1 MSRKGGLGKGLGALI
16 PNGYSSVG
24 DGSAS
29 FVSVDKIIPNPRQP
43 RREWAESE
51 LADLAQSIREHG
63 ILQPLIATYSPE
75 ADQYTLIAGE
85 RRLRAA
91 LLAGLSFVPIIVR
104 EATDQER
111 LELALIEN
119 LQRADLSPL
128 DTALAYVALNDEFNL
143 THEEIGNRVGKSRE
157 AVSNTIRLLKLPNPV
172 RLALSS
178 GQISEGHAR
187 ALLGLEGSP
196 QAQVAALDTILKN
209 GLTVRQTE
217 DLVRKFKGEKL
228 LPVKKISQTPEIQ
241 EMEERLRTALGTR
254 VTLKHGRK
262 GGRLIIHYYSDEE
275 LDSLMSYL
283 LKEMA

>member
-16 PNGYSSVG
+16 PNGFPSG
-24 DGSAS
+24 GEGGAS
-29 FVSVDKIIPNPRQP
+29 FVSVDKIFPNPRQP

-63 ILQPLIATYSPE
+63 ILQPLIATYNPDL
-75 ADQYTLIAGE
+75 DQYTLIAGE

-91 LLAGLSFVPIIVR
+91 GLAGLSFVPIIVR

-119 LQRADLSPL
+119 LQRADLSPM

-143 THEEIGNRVGKSRE
+143 THEEIGVRVGKSRE
-157 AVSNTIRLLKLPNPV
+157 AVSNTIRLVKLPLPV

-217 DLVRKFKGEKL
+217 DLVRKFKGEK
-228 LPVKKISQTPEIQ
+228 PAVTEKPIQPPEVQ
-241 EMEERLRTALGTR
+241 EIEDRLRNALGTR
-254 VTLKHGRK
+254 VIVRHGRK

-275 LDSLMSYL
+275 FDSLLGHL
-283 LKEMA
+283 LHEAQ

>member
-1 MSRKGGLGKGLGALI
+1 MSKKGGLGKGLGALI
-16 PNGYSSVG
+16 PNGYNSIGEGV
-24 DGSAS
+24 AS

-63 ILQPLIATYSPE
+63 ILQPLIATFNPE

-91 LLAGLSFVPIIVR
+91 VLAGLSFVPVIVR

-128 DTALAYVALNDEFNL
+128 DTALAYMALNDEFNL
-143 THEEIGNRVGKSRE
+143 THEEIGTRVGKSRE
-157 AVSNTIRLLKLPNPV
+157 AVSNTIRLLKLPTPV

-196 QAQVAALDTILKN
+196 QAQVAALDTILRN

-217 DLVRKFKGEKL
+217 ELVRKFKGEKPL
-228 LPVKKISQTPEIQ
+228 VAKAPDQPPEIQ

-254 VTLKHGRK
+254 VVVKHGRK

-275 LDSLMSYL
+275 LDALMNFL
-283 LKEMA
+283 VREI

>member
-16 PNGYSSVG
+16 PNGYSTVG

-63 ILQPLIATYSPE
+63 IIQPLIATYSPDT
-75 ADQYTLIAGE
+75 DQYTLIAGE

-91 LLAGLSFVPIIVR
+91 ALAGLSFVPIIVR

-143 THEEIGNRVGKSRE
+143 THEEIGTRVGKSRE
-157 AVSNTIRLLKLPNPV
+157 AVSNTIRLIKLPTPV

-196 QAQVAALDTILKN
+196 QAQVAALDSILRN

-217 DLVRKFKGEKL
+217 ELVRKFKGEKP
-228 LPVKKISQTPEIQ
+228 PVVEKNTQTPEIQ
-241 EMEERLRTALGTR
+241 EMEERLRNALGTR
-254 VTLKHGRK
+254 VTVKHGRK

-275 LDSLMSYL
+275 LDSLMSHL
-283 LKEMA
+283 LKEIA

>member
-16 PNGYSSVG
+16 PNGYSTVG

-63 ILQPLIATYSPE
+63 IIQPLIATYNPD

-91 LLAGLSFVPIIVR
+91 ALAGLSFVPIIVR

-143 THEEIGNRVGKSRE
+143 THEEIGTRVGKSRE
-157 AVSNTIRLLKLPNPV
+157 AVSNTIRLIKLPTPV

-196 QAQVAALDTILKN
+196 QAQVAALDSILRN

-217 DLVRKFKGEKL
+217 ELVRKFKGEKP
-228 LPVKKISQTPEIQ
+228 PVVEKTTQTPEIQ
-241 EMEERLRTALGTR
+241 EMEERLRNALGTR
-254 VTLKHGRK
+254 VTVKHGRK

-275 LDSLMSYL
+275 LDSLMSHL
-283 LKEMA
+283 LKEIT

>member
-1 MSRKGGLGKGLGALI
+1 MMSRKGGLGKGLGALI
-16 PNGYSSVG
+16 PNGFSNGG
-24 DGSAS
+24 DGGAS
-29 FVSVDKIIPNPRQP
+29 FVPIDKVIPNPRQP

-51 LADLAQSIREHG
+51 LAELAQSIREHG
-63 ILQPLIATYSPE
+63 ILQPLIATYNSDM
-75 ADQYTLIAGE
+75 DQYTLIAGE

-91 LLAGLSFVPIIVR
+91 SLAGLSFVPMIVR

-157 AVSNTIRLLKLPNPV
+157 AVSNTIRLIKLPQPV

-217 DLVRKFKGEKL
+217 ELVRKFKGEK
-228 LPVKKISQTPEIQ
+228 PATVNKAPQSPEIQ
-241 EMEERLRTALGTR
+241 EMEERLRNALGTR
-254 VTLKHGRK
+254 VVMKHGRK

-275 LDSLMSYL
+275 FDTLMTHL
-283 LKEMA
+283 LRQP

>member
-16 PNGYSSVG
+16 PNGYSTVG

-63 ILQPLIATYSPE
+63 IIQPLIATYNPD

-91 LLAGLSFVPIIVR
+91 ALAGLSFVPIIVR

-143 THEEIGNRVGKSRE
+143 THEEIGIRVGKSRE
-157 AVSNTIRLLKLPNPV
+157 AVSNTIRLIKLPTPV

-196 QAQVAALDTILKN
+196 QAQVAALDSILRN

-217 DLVRKFKGEKL
+217 ELVRKFKGEKP
-228 LPVKKISQTPEIQ
+228 PVIEKTTQTPEIQ
-241 EMEERLRTALGTR
+241 EMEERLRNALGTR
-254 VTLKHGRK
+254 VTVKHGRK

-275 LDSLMSYL
+275 LDSLMSHL
-283 LKEMA
+283 LKEIA

>member
-16 PNGYSSVG
+16 PNGFSNGG
-24 DGSAS
+24 DGGAS
-29 FVSVDKIIPNPRQP
+29 FVHVDKIIPNPRQP

-63 ILQPLIATYSPE
+63 ILQPLIATYNPDL
-75 ADQYTLIAGE
+75 DQYTLIAGE

-91 LLAGLSFVPIIVR
+91 SLAGLSFVPIIVR

-128 DTALAYVALNDEFNL
+128 DTALAYATLNDEFNL
-143 THEEIGNRVGKSRE
+143 THEEIGVRVGKSRE
-157 AVSNTIRLLKLPNPV
+157 AVSNTIRLLKLPQPI

-209 GLTVRQTE
+209 GMTVRQTE
-217 DLVRKFKGEKL
+217 ELVRKFKGEKPA
-228 LPVKKISQTPEIQ
+228 PVNKPPQSPEIQ
-241 EMEERLRTALGTR
+241 EMEERLRNALGTR
-254 VTLKHGRK
+254 VIMKHGRK

-275 LDSLMSYL
+275 FDSLMSHL
-283 LKEMA
+283 LREPV

>member
-1 MSRKGGLGKGLGALI
+1 
-16 PNGYSSVG
+16 
-24 DGSAS
+24 
-29 FVSVDKIIPNPRQP
+29 
-43 RREWAESE
+43 
-51 LADLAQSIREHG
+51 
-63 ILQPLIATYSPE
+63 
-75 ADQYTLIAGE
+75 
-85 RRLRAA
+85 
-91 LLAGLSFVPIIVR
+91 
-104 EATDQER
+104 

-157 AVSNTIRLLKLPNPV
+157 AVSNTIRLIKLPQPV

-217 DLVRKFKGEKL
+217 ELVRKFKGEK
-228 LPVKKISQTPEIQ
+228 PATVNKAPQSPEIQ
-241 EMEERLRTALGTR
+241 EMEERLRNALGTR
-254 VTLKHGRK
+254 VVMKHGRK

-275 LDSLMSYL
+275 FDTLMTHL
-283 LKEMA
+283 LRQP

>member
-1 MSRKGGLGKGLGALI
+1 MMSRKGGLGKGLGALI
-16 PNGYSSVG
+16 PNGFSNG
-24 DGSAS
+24 GEGGAS
-29 FVSVDKIIPNPRQP
+29 FVPIDKVIPNPRQP

-51 LADLAQSIREHG
+51 LAELAQSIREHG
-63 ILQPLIATYSPE
+63 ILQPLIATYNSDM
-75 ADQYTLIAGE
+75 DQYTLIAGE

-91 LLAGLSFVPIIVR
+91 SLAGLSFVPMIVR

-157 AVSNTIRLLKLPNPV
+157 AVSNTIRLIKLPQPV

-217 DLVRKFKGEKL
+217 ELVRKFKGEK
-228 LPVKKISQTPEIQ
+228 PATVNKAPQSPEIQ
-241 EMEERLRTALGTR
+241 EMEERLRNALGTR
-254 VTLKHGRK
+254 VVMKHGRK

-275 LDSLMSYL
+275 FDTLMTHL
-283 LKEMA
+283 LRQP

>member
-16 PNGYSSVG
+16 PNGYSTVG

-63 ILQPLIATYSPE
+63 IIQPLIATYNPD

-91 LLAGLSFVPIIVR
+91 ALAGLSFVPIIVR

-143 THEEIGNRVGKSRE
+143 THEEIGTRVGKSRE
-157 AVSNTIRLLKLPNPV
+157 AVSNTIRLIKLPTPV

-196 QAQVAALDTILKN
+196 QAQVAALDSILRN

-217 DLVRKFKGEKL
+217 ELVRKFKGEKP
-228 LPVKKISQTPEIQ
+228 PVIEKTTQTPEIQ
-241 EMEERLRTALGTR
+241 ELEERLRNALGTR
-254 VTLKHGRK
+254 VTVKHGRK

-275 LDSLMSYL
+275 LDSLMSHL
-283 LKEMA
+283 LKEIT